1 MDPSKLVL
9 SVKETSMTGEK
20 LAEILRERYSLEME
34 MSGNDYTLA
43 MTSPFDREEG
53 FFRLC
58 RALAQ
63 IDAELDTKKAEI
75 VIPDKLAWP
84 KQGKMTIS
92 EAWNRKTQRMLL
104 KEAEGRISGEF
115 VYIYPPGIPV
125 AAPGERISGEMLHT
139 IMEYKKNHLPVQGLK
154 DPAAEYIEIVI
165 GE

>member
-1 MDPSKLVL
+1 M
-9 SVKETSMTGEK
+9 
-20 LAEILRERYSLEME
+20 
-34 MSGNDYTLA
+34 
-43 MTSPFDREEG
+43 
-53 FFRLC
+53 
-58 RALAQ
+58 
-63 IDAELDTKKAEI
+63 
-75 VIPDKLAWP
+75 IPDKRAWP
-84 KQGKMTIS
+84 KQGEMTIS

-104 KEAEGRISGEF
+104 KEAEGRISAEF